1 VSTTLI
7 SGPLDIASRIFVGRD
22 RKSDHCAYW
31 RLIFMV
37 ARVAM
42 DDRRPAGIPWN
53 YDRGETVAD
62 GVIHAIGICFGLIG
76 AVILIVIGSHAT
88 TGRFGHDGC
97 IQEDVA

>member
-1 VSTTLI
+1 MF
-7 SGPLDIASRIFVGRD
+7 GPDTSIIAYLRWTRPQIRPL
-22 RKSDHCAYW
+22 
-31 RLIFMV
+31 RLLEIDLHGCKGGE
-37 ARVAM
+37 

-76 AVILIVIGSHAT
+76 AVILIVIASHAT